1 MPVYVCMYVNMHSYT
16 CTCTYKHT
24 THTVYYVVYYICT
37 CILYMHSYLCV
48 LAYMCKYWY
57 FVPPQV
63 VVGSEGS
70 TVTVWD
76 IDTGRKVLHFPHC
89 HGDHE
94 ITCMVVDRDGRRF
107 ITGTRYGEVKVW
119 NSTTGECLKVL
130 HHAHKTEVT
139 GVVGVADKRQI
150 LTVGWNKQVTVFPD
164 DEDVSQWYLRLHTYV
179 CTYVCVSAYVC
190 TYVRS
195 CMDLL

>member
-1 MPVYVCMYVNMHSYT
+1 MYVCTYVQYYTHLYVYIICICTIMPMYVH
-16 CTCTYKHT
+16 TYVHMYVRTYVHT
-24 THTVYYVVYYICT
+24 RIPVHVHTYVLVY
-37 CILYMHSYLCV
+37 CILYSCLCV
-48 LAYMCKYWY
+48 LAYMCKYCLQM
-57 FVPPQV
+57 FIIFAPPEV

-94 ITCMVVDRDGRRF
+94 ITCMLVDRDGRRF

-164 DEDVSQWYLRLHTYV
+164 DEDVSQ
-179 CTYVCVSAYVC
+179 
-190 TYVRS
+190 
-195 CMDLL
+195 